1 MNERGVNIDNPHYEL
16 FSIFVQR
23 LENFVILII
32 INVEKSPDSDYNVQ
46 TLALSQLACH
56 PAHSFDLVK
65 CDLEGAEWE
74 LITNYVSLLEN
85 SKFLV
90 MEWHSWHQGGGSFKQ
105 IERRLSEIGFEIIR
119 TKDPEGAVGRE
130 GKVGLILAENLNY

>member
-1 MNERGVNIDNPHYEL
+1 MASHP
-16 FSIFVQR
+16 
-23 LENFVILII
+23 
-32 INVEKSPDSDYNVQ
+32 
-46 TLALSQLACH
+46 TL
-56 PAHSFDLVK
+56 SFDLVK

-119 TKDPEGAVGRE
+119 AKGPEDAVGRE
-130 GKVGLILAENLNY
+130 GQVGLILAKNLNY